1 LRKHKAAL
9 FLWGTAL
16 MFTRQLIRSAIT
28 GPRSGVFEASGPS
41 KHLFLKSSICILHI
55 HVYPTGINKLV
66 YYHTV
71 LPVTTLRKKVIL
83 AFDKRSAVDKRIT
96 DVGGGSPAA
105 PGLGTVLSAYVKI
118 IVEQ

>member
-1 LRKHKAAL
+1 
-9 FLWGTAL
+9 
-16 MFTRQLIRSAIT
+16 M
-28 GPRSGVFEASGPS
+28 
-41 KHLFLKSSICILHI
+41 
-55 HVYPTGINKLV
+55 
-66 YYHTV
+66 

-118 IVEQ
+118 IDEQ